1 MEEAIRN
8 LCRSLSS
15 FCNHVDSSCDA
26 LKQSLDR
33 RPIPLDSAS
42 STFIQCL
49 NRRVSKAT
57 TDLNLLDSMTFG
69 TVSFEELLGHCN
81 EVYKKNQTDLSQ
93 LQDHLKGYGYF
104 PEVEIDDE
112 DEIHCLSTPYG
123 LESKLADSMDRLD
136 PLYSYDT
143 TTGSIMKSLEADAL
157 LDESLS
163 LKKLGLS
170 DVCLASLA
178 SEANGQCQTDNV
190 SEHRK
195 NLAFGEVEEKLK
207 SIEAPKP
214 LIKVSNDDYESLPS
228 YMKGLALWEEL
239 LDAIEKINSSL
250 GKKEKTKGSNYFHQ
264 DEISSLGL
272 GPKARSYLLLLVR
285 LNGAKVQVGAMI
297 GEEGKVSGIEK
308 FDNTDFGYW
317 RMQIEDYLY
326 GKKLHLPLLGE
337 KPEDMEDAEWI
348 LLDRQVLEVIRS
360 TLSRSVAHNFVKEKT
375 TAELMTALCSMYEK
389 LSANN
394 KMHLMK
400 KLFNLKMAEGT
411 AVAKHLNEFNTITNQ
426 LSSVEIEFD
435 VEIHALIALASL
447 QNSWEARR
455 MATGHIQKNCIESK
469 KKNENDSANVVTEEV
484 HDALLLSVD
493 NPIDSW
499 VLDSRA
505 SFHSTAHREIIQNYV
520 VGHAILFVGD
530 TWKITKGAMV
540 VAEERKLA
548 WSHERKRDESS
559 FVKRKVWVYFL
570 KNKSEVFE
578 TFKKWRVMVETETD
592 LKLKCLRSDN
602 GEEYID
608 GGFKEFCTANGIRME
623 KTIPRTPQQ
632 NGVAERMN
640 RTLNERARS
649 MRLHAGL
656 PETFWAD
663 AVNTAAYPINRGPS
677 VPLEFRIC
685 HTLIVLR
692 SKA

>member
-123 LESKLADSMDRLD
+123 LETKLADSMDRLD

-285 LNGAKVQVGAMI
+285 LNGLV
-297 GEEGKVSGIEK
+297 
-308 FDNTDFGYW
+308 
-317 RMQIEDYLY
+317 
-326 GKKLHLPLLGE
+326 
-337 KPEDMEDAEWI
+337 
-348 LLDRQVLEVIRS
+348 
-360 TLSRSVAHNFVKEKT
+360 
-375 TAELMTALCSMYEK
+375 
-389 LSANN
+389 
-394 KMHLMK
+394 
-400 KLFNLKMAEGT
+400 
-411 AVAKHLNEFNTITNQ
+411 
-426 LSSVEIEFD
+426 
-435 VEIHALIALASL
+435 
-447 QNSWEARR
+447 
-455 MATGHIQKNCIESK
+455 
-469 KKNENDSANVVTEEV
+469 
-484 HDALLLSVD
+484 
-493 NPIDSW
+493 
-499 VLDSRA
+499 
-505 SFHSTAHREIIQNYV
+505 
-520 VGHAILFVGD
+520 
-530 TWKITKGAMV
+530 
-540 VAEERKLA
+540 
-548 WSHERKRDESS
+548 
-559 FVKRKVWVYFL
+559 
-570 KNKSEVFE
+570 
-578 TFKKWRVMVETETD
+578 VET
-592 LKLKCLRSDN
+592 
-602 GEEYID
+602 ID
-608 GGFKEFCTANGIRME
+608 G
-623 KTIPRTPQQ
+623 
-632 NGVAERMN
+632 
-640 RTLNERARS
+640 
-649 MRLHAGL
+649 
-656 PETFWAD
+656 
-663 AVNTAAYPINRGPS
+663 
-677 VPLEFRIC
+677 
-685 HTLIVLR
+685 LISYRVL
-692 SKA
+692 